1 MPGIVD
7 LLAHF
12 HAVFISQFDA
22 VPLLSVTG
30 PNCYA
35 DMAVIPAGREVKI
48 NACTICYCT
57 YEEGTWRIERQATCS
72 KNECQ
77 PS

>member
-1 MPGIVD
+1 MSFCHRPSSP
-7 LLAHF
+7 A
-12 HAVFISQFDA
+12 
-22 VPLLSVTG
+22 G

-35 DMAVIPAGREVKI
+35 DTSVIPAGREVKI
-48 NACTICYCT
+48 DDCTICYCT
-57 YEEGTWRIERQATCS
+57 YEEGTWQIERQATCT